1 MEDKKITEQDSL
13 ELITRMIQQTK
24 RDSSIGSGNMF
35 LMWGYLN
42 VFFSLSTAAITFIR
56 QESGWGWL
64 YLGIPII
71 GFIAA
76 AILGRNMK
84 KVNKAPS
91 TYTTRSVG
99 SIWGAMSFIFGIYA
113 VFCILKYD
121 EPRLWTGMFLL
132 GLLIPAI
139 GTYCTGTI
147 LNEKILQRCAI
158 VGMVCAA
165 AFLGVLCSGGF
176 IITIEWT
183 LIMAVSMIINLVI
196 PGHVLNYKANKAN
209 KEQQV

>member
-1 MEDKKITEQDSL
+1 
-13 ELITRMIQQTK
+13 
-24 RDSSIGSGNMF
+24 
-35 LMWGYLN
+35 
-42 VFFSLSTAAITFIR
+42 
-56 QESGWGWL
+56 
-64 YLGIPII
+64 
-71 GFIAA
+71 
-76 AILGRNMK
+76 
-84 KVNKAPS
+84 
-91 TYTTRSVG
+91 
-99 SIWGAMSFIFGIYA
+99 
-113 VFCILKYD
+113 
-121 EPRLWTGMFLL
+121 MFLL